1 MARFKKV
8 PKTSRGVPTKYVTGS
23 KNKKKT
29 QDEIKSTAKK
39 YKAGTLTKSE
49 MDRIAKQRSKSA
61 KKKKK

>member
-8 PKTSRGVPTKYVTGS
+8 PKTARGVPTKYVTGS

-49 MDRIAKQRSKSA
+49 MDRIAKQRSSSA
-61 KKKKK
+61 KKRKK